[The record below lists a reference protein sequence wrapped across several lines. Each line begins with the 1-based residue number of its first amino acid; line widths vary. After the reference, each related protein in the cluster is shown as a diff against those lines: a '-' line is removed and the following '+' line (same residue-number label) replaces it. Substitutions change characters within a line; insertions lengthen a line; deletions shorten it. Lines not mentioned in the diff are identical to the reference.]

1 MRPKP
6 KRNESGQILILLA
19 LALVGLLGFTALAI
33 DGSMVYTDRRYD
45 QSAADSA
52 SLAGA
57 QAAAYSL
64 RLTFVNDVP
73 NHDQGSYETFSC
85 TSDWVQTAM
94 DAVFNAVRDRA
105 ATNNFTLSLS
115 DRYYTLADLENAKYG
130 LYVECRDQPPVT
142 ASDLDKGIYVHVMLT
157 NTVSTSLVHFV
168 FGGPIR
174 NTVTAVARA
183 DPARPFAYGADI
195 VALRTDCPNNST
207 GGVQFQGNETVN
219 VNGGDI
225 FSNFCLFKNGS
236 SIVNVTNG
244 TIEYNDQATYQHPGN
259 PDCGIA
265 GANISPCPTP
275 TSDQLSFN
283 TIPTP
288 DCNALTDLT
297 WSGNNPPGSGKD
309 IVLSPGIYTKDPSIS
324 GNQTLTLQP
333 GLYCFYNGLTI
344 SGTNPTL
351 TGSGVTIVMMG
362 GGMKVAGGVTVTLSA
377 PAQNASLPAIPG
389 LLIYQPASNTSDLQ
403 LGGNTTSTMS
413 GTIFAPSAV
422 ITFSGTSTVGSCF
435 DLQIIGDTVIVN
447 GTPNVCINYDK
458 KNDFFIWPS
467 VDLSR

>member
-142 ASDLDKGIYVHVMLT
+142 ASDLA
-157 NTVSTSLVHFV
+157 
-168 FGGPIR
+168 PR
-174 NTVTAVARA
+174 
-183 DPARPFAYGADI
+183 
-195 VALRTDCPNNST
+195 
-207 GGVQFQGNETVN
+207 
-219 VNGGDI
+219 
-225 FSNFCLFKNGS
+225 
-236 SIVNVTNG
+236 
-244 TIEYNDQATYQHPGN
+244 
-259 PDCGIA
+259 
-265 GANISPCPTP
+265 
-275 TSDQLSFN
+275 
-283 TIPTP
+283 
-288 DCNALTDLT
+288 
-297 WSGNNPPGSGKD
+297 W
-309 IVLSPGIYTKDPSIS
+309 SIS
-324 GNQTLTLQP
+324 SL
-333 GLYCFYNGLTI
+333 
-344 SGTNPTL
+344 
-351 TGSGVTIVMMG
+351 
-362 GGMKVAGGVTVTLSA
+362 AGLSA
-377 PAQNASLPAIPG
+377 I
-389 LLIYQPASNTSDLQ
+389 
-403 LGGNTTSTMS
+403 
-413 GTIFAPSAV
+413 
-422 ITFSGTSTVGSCF
+422 
-435 DLQIIGDTVIVN
+435 
-447 GTPNVCINYDK
+447 
-458 KNDFFIWPS
+458 
-467 VDLSR
+467 R